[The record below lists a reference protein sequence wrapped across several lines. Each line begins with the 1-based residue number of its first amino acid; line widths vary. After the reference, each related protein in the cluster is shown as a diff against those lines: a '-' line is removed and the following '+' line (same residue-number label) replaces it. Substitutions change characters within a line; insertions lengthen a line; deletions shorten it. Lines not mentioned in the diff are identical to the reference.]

1 MSVTFPLTS
10 RVAITSGELRT
21 RLRTAKISWPDAC
34 PHQLPACRLQ
44 HDALLAHPFEWLHDH
59 RFNHAYRAIHQ
70 TLDYCRRSSAT
81 GSPAAAV
88 RNSISCQMRR
98 TSSATLGSRATNP
111 PDQPNCRK
119 GREVFKPN
127 WLDRVFE
134 IGIIGKGLNGAAA
147 LAQNWLLLFTA
158 FLPALAIM
166 ILLNNVAEKIGWTG
180 FVLARFQDRHG
191 PLRAACSLIW

>member
-21 RLRTAKISWPDAC
+21 RLSTAKISWPDAC

-59 RFNHAYRAIHQ
+59 RFNYAYRAIHQ
-70 TLDYCRRSSAT
+70 TWTTAEE
-81 GSPAAAV
+81 AV
-88 RNSISCQMRR
+88 RLARR
-98 TSSATLGSRATNP
+98 LRPSGTVSPVRCAERLAPLSAARATNP

-119 GREVFKPN
+119 GREVFKPKN

-134 IGIIGKGLNGAAA
+134 IGIIGKGLNGAAE
-147 LAQNWLLLFTA
+147 LVGGLLLLFLTPDRIHHLRSVINHGVA
-158 FLPALAIM
+158 RHALS
-166 ILLNNVAEKIGWTG
+166 
-180 FVLARFQDRHG
+180 FAR
-191 PLRAACSLIW
+191 RASE